1 MNNNEEW
8 VKQFEALTGRKPTA
22 NEFVK
27 GKEDN
32 FDINKLAEMVGAN
45 QANSVP
51 QVNPAKPV
59 NPAPQANQ
67 GQPEVNQVAGQEG
80 NQPKAQAGVAGPAQG
95 ASVGGQGQMPLPEQA
110 SQQGQASQQPNP
122 NMQSAFNQPFQQ
134 SGFPGV
140 PTQKSNTS
148 ELILGLVLP
157 IISLVLSVLFAGLS
171 FTPAAV
177 VFLIL
182 AVLGLI
188 FAGVLLLLN
197 LKGKKL
203 LSIIASGVALLAVIV
218 SVGGLL
224 VNNSRQ
230 SSGKSDNS
238 STVSSSKKKDNGTKV
253 KDNSTDVSD
262 YTDKNYKFEWK
273 QSDLSDMKIDS
284 DKVSDVIKEHGKAS
298 EAEISGD
305 NLTLTY
311 KDSSK
316 SDDDG
321 TQQQVRVAFK
331 KQYDGTWV
339 LSYVSGDFKAD
350 DITTD
355 SSYKADWSK
364 SDFDALKVGDDE
376 TGSGGTSWS
385 DVKSKHSKP
394 SEAYYS
400 VSMFT
405 KGEVEKSLN
414 IVYSDYDADDS
425 HARSV
430 RLEFKS
436 SDDGKTYNLSS
447 KYGYGAGIKND
458 DK

>member
-331 KQYDGTWV
+331 KQYDGTEPGFFLMLV
-339 LSYVSGDFKAD
+339 VISRL
-350 DITTD
+350 TT
-355 SSYKADWSK
+355 SQPI
-364 SDFDALKVGDDE
+364 LPTRQ
-376 TGSGGTSWS
+376 TGAS
-385 DVKSKHSKP
+385 P
-394 SEAYYS
+394 IL
-400 VSMFT
+400 MP
-405 KGEVEKSLN
+405 
-414 IVYSDYDADDS
+414 
-425 HARSV
+425 
-430 RLEFKS
+430 
-436 SDDGKTYNLSS
+436 
-447 KYGYGAGIKND
+447 
-458 DK
+458 